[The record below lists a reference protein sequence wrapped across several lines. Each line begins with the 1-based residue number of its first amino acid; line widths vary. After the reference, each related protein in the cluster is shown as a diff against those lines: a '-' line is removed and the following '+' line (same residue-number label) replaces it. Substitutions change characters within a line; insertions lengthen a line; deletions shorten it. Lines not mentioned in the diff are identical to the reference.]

1 MSTATA
7 TAIPAGTYSIDPA
20 HSSVEFAVRHMGI
33 ATVRGKATEFA
44 GTIDA
49 TGDTASLEG
58 TVKVGSFTTQDE
70 QRDAHLAA
78 PDFFDV
84 ERYPDIT
91 FKASDIQIADDG
103 NVRIPGEIT
112 IKGVTKEIE
121 LTGAFAG
128 TGTDPWGNERIG
140 LDVSAVIDRR
150 DFGLSWN
157 QPLPTG
163 GLLVSNE
170 VTLELSASAVK
181 A

>member
-20 HSSVEFAVRHMGI
+20 HSSVEFAARHMGI

-49 TGDTASLEG
+49 TGETASLEG
-58 TVKVGSFTTQDE
+58 TVKVASFTTQDE
-70 QRDAHLAA
+70 QRDAHLGA

-91 FKASDIQIADDG
+91 FKANDFEIADDG
-103 NVRIPGEIT
+103 NVRIAGEIT

-121 LTGAFAG
+121 LTGAYAG
-128 TGTDPWGNERIG
+128 TGTDPWGNERLG

-157 QPLPTG
+157 QPLPSG